1 MASAIV
7 SKSVSQPPNYILGK
21 VGDSQSVA
29 RLQMGA
35 AQLGERW
42 RGKSCV
48 QRGVGSIF
56 VCDLGLGVC
65 PTTLIQRLNL
75 ACTRRAFAD
84 LKQYIALPPL
94 EPLASSRSTG
104 G

>member
-35 AQLGERW
+35 AQPGERW

-48 QRGVGSIF
+48 QRGAGSIV
-56 VCDLGLGVC
+56 VCGPRIGCGADRVN
-65 PTTLIQRLNL
+65 TTLKPAPDELLQH
-75 ACTRRAFAD
+75 
-84 LKQYIALPPL
+84 LKQVNSVPPL